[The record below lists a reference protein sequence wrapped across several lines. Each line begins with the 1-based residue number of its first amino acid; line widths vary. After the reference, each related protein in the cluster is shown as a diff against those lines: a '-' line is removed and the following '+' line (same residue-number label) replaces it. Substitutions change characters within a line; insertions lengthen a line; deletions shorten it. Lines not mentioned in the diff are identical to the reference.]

1 MRNVINISPVFRPL
15 LALQLVLLALLL
27 GNIPANAMRPEVAPR
42 HKWPDGKQY
51 MYRVELRDKRPSAAL
66 LSQPQ
71 LFLSAKSLERRRRQ
85 GISVDS
91 LDLPV
96 GQAYVEEIERRAHV
110 SVVSR
115 SRWNNS
121 VVALTRDTTA
131 LDRLRQLPFV
141 TAARLVWI
149 SPDSIPEHGPRPKW
163 HSELEL
169 RDTTIH
175 SPYGGAAHQLEMLGG
190 TTLHARGFRGQ
201 GMTIAVLDA
210 GFMNAD
216 LIPALRD
223 IRLVGFADFV
233 VPHSRSIFTEM
244 EHGTQVLSTM
254 AVNKPGIYVGA
265 APEAEYWLLRCEDQL
280 SEQPVEEDYWAAA
293 AEYADSVG
301 CDILSS
307 SLGFTQYDAPFGRY
321 AYWQQDGRS
330 SLISRTA
337 SLVASRGM
345 VLVNSAGNEGM
356 SAWKK
361 ITFPADA
368 DDMLSVGAV
377 TPERRNAGFSS
388 LGPTADG
395 RVKPDV
401 MAQGS
406 PTMVVTERGTLTA
419 AQGTSFAC
427 PLVAGLTACLWQE
440 HLQLT
445 ARQIVQLVRSLSD
458 NAQHPDN
465 VFGYGIPDFGR

>member
-1 MRNVINISPVFRPL
+1 MQKDIKMRPGSRSMLPVM
-15 LALQLVLLALLL
+15 LLL
-27 GNIPANAMRPEVAPR
+27 VAAILCSLSAIASRPDGAPR
-42 HKWPDGKQY
+42 QKWPDGKQY
-51 MYRVELRDKRPSAAL
+51 MYRVTLRDKQPSAAL
-66 LSQPQ
+66 LREPQ
-71 LFLSAKSLERRRRQ
+71 RFLSAKALERRRRQ
-85 GISVDS
+85 GISVDT

-96 GQAYVEEIERRAHV
+96 AATYVEELERHGRV
-110 SVVSR
+110 SIVSR

-121 VVALTRDTTA
+121 VVALTADTTA
-131 LDRLRQLPFV
+131 SERLRQMPFV
-141 TAARLVWI
+141 SDVRLVWV
-149 SPDSIPEHGPRPKW
+149 SPDSIPEHPHRPKW
-163 HSELEL
+163 HAELEL
-169 RDTTIH
+169 RDTAVH
-175 SPYGGAAHQLEMLGG
+175 SPYGVAAQQLEMLGG
-190 TTLHARGFRGQ
+190 TKLHERGFRGQ

-223 IRLVGFADFV
+223 INLVGFSDFV
-233 VPHSRSIFTEM
+233 VPASRSIFTEM

-254 AVNKPGIYVGA
+254 AVNKPGVYVGA
-265 APEAEYWLLRCEDQL
+265 APDAEYWLLRCEDQL

-307 SLGFTQYDAPFGRY
+307 SLGFTEYDAPFGCY
-321 AYWQQDGRS
+321 AYSQQDGS
-330 SLISRTA
+330 QALISRVA

-368 DDMLSVGAV
+368 DEMLSVGAV

-388 LGPTADG
+388 VGPSADG

-406 PTMVVTERGTLTA
+406 PTMVVTERGTLMA

-445 ARQIVQLVRSLSD
+445 ARQIVQLVRSISD

-465 VFGYGIPDFGR
+465 VYGYGIPDFSR

>member
-1 MRNVINISPVFRPL
+1 MQKDIQTRPGSRRLLPV
-15 LALQLVLLALLL
+15 VLLVAAAVLCS
-27 GNIPANAMRPEVAPR
+27 IAAMASRPGGAPLR
-42 HKWPDGKQY
+42 KWPDGKQY
-51 MYRVELRDKRPSAAL
+51 MYRVTLRDKQPSAAL
-66 LSQPQ
+66 LPNPQ
-71 LFLSAKSLERRRRQ
+71 LFLSAKALERRRRQ

-96 GQAYVEEIERRAHV
+96 AQTYVDELQRRARV
-110 SVVSR
+110 RIVSR

-121 VVALTRDTTA
+121 VVALANDTTVRE
-131 LDRLRQLPFV
+131 RLLGMPFV
-141 TAARLVWI
+141 SDVRLVWI
-149 SPDSIPEHGPRPKW
+149 SPDSIPEHPRRPKW
-163 HSELEL
+163 HADLEL
-169 RDTTIH
+169 RDTAVH
-175 SPYGGAAHQLEMLGG
+175 SPYGAAAHQLEMLGG
-190 TTLHARGFRGQ
+190 TRLHAKGFRGQ

-223 IRLVGFADFV
+223 INLVGFADFV
-233 VPHSRSIFTEM
+233 VPSSKSIFTEM

-254 AVNKPGIYVGA
+254 AVNRPGVYVGA
-265 APEAEYWLLRCEDQL
+265 APDADYWLLRCEDQL

-307 SLGFTQYDAPFGRY
+307 SLGFAEYDAPFGRY
-321 AYWQQDGRS
+321 AYWQQDGRQT
-330 SLISRTA
+330 LISRVA
-337 SLVASRGM
+337 STVASRGM
-345 VLVNSAGNEGM
+345 VLVNSAGNDGM

-361 ITFPADA
+361 ISFPADA
-368 DDMLSVGAV
+368 DEMLSVGAV

-388 LGPTADG
+388 VGPTADG

-406 PTMVVTERGTLTA
+406 PTMVITERGTLTA

-427 PLVAGLTACLWQE
+427 PLIAGLTACLWQE

-445 ARQIVQLVRSLSD
+445 ARQIVQLVRQISD

-465 VFGYGIPDFGR
+465 VYGYGIPDFSR